1 MFLWEIPELSTLNR
15 SFSGNIRNDQTF
27 ERCAVPY
34 LYRFNLQH
42 GKNVHFGDQFS
53 LALSSTFWTRAR
65 THSSCWSLFS
75 NCGTGRWLRS
85 QANHAIN
92 LVAYLRKPHQIQA
105 LVHVFGQTGFLVA
118 YTIKS
123 ATHPSVIDRFT
134 SVSFFPL
141 LPYTPTTDLT
151 PWLGKFSSTLITC
164 QVSCFWQTIAH
175 LPICWGNS
183 VFLVVFWPCAFLSRT
198 YWVGIWR
205 SRMSKSSW
213 NLWTLVSMFET
224 KVPSAMGWI
233 DSGSGTAWIS
243 FSQVSSVM

>member
-1 MFLWEIPELSTLNR
+1 M
-15 SFSGNIRNDQTF
+15 
-27 ERCAVPY
+27 
-34 LYRFNLQH
+34 
-42 GKNVHFGDQFS
+42 
-53 LALSSTFWTRAR
+53 
-65 THSSCWSLFS
+65 
-75 NCGTGRWLRS
+75 
-85 QANHAIN
+85 
-92 LVAYLRKPHQIQA
+92 QA
-105 LVHVFGQTGFLVA
+105 LIHVFGQTGFLVA

-164 QVSCFWQTIAH
+164 QLSCFWQTIAH

-213 NLWTLVSMFET
+213 NLCISVHVWNKSAVGNGLDWFWVSNSLNFLFASVKCRVT
-224 KVPSAMGWI
+224 DPVI
-233 DSGSGTAWIS
+233 LIS
-243 FSQVSSVM
+243 MTIYGYIQRHTIPLSLR